1 MSTTIS
7 FASDYDLEE
16 VKITP
21 AKLITLNEKHNSKNQ
36 WVKSRGARIEQSY
49 TYSDTSSYIREYYVY
64 AYGLGGRN
72 ISSYT
77 RTIEWV
83 DTEGVFYSEET
94 TPELT
99 SYHLREV
106 NKSARNGQMDY
117 MEGAAYDLGEL
128 ALTLPEP
135 YKTGY
140 LAISDGLNLIMEHY
154 KEEIREYRERN
165 LYTYS
170 FEDAVNSET
179 DPTIL
184 TLHDMIVRVPDVL
197 FPLGLTAKQSI
208 IHQLTGV
215 EPS

>member
-1 MSTTIS
+1 MSDSS
-7 FASDYDLEE
+7 FINDYDLEE
-16 VKITP
+16 VKAIP
-21 AKLITLNEKHNSKNQ
+21 AKLITLNEKHNSKEQ
-36 WVKSRGARIEQSY
+36 WIKSRGARIEQKY
-49 TYSDTSSYIREYYVY
+49 TYEDSDSYIREYYVY
-64 AYGLGGRN
+64 TYGDGGRN
-72 ISSYT
+72 ISNYV

-83 DTEGVFYSEET
+83 DAVGVFYSENT
-94 TPELT
+94 TPRLT
-99 SYHLREV
+99 NYHLRQV

-117 MEGAAYDLGEL
+117 MEGAAFDLGEL

-135 YKTGY
+135 YKTEY
-140 LAISDGLNLIMEHY
+140 LAVSSGLNTVMNHY

-165 LYTYS
+165 LYTYA
-170 FEDAVNSET
+170 FEDAVNNET

-184 TLHDMIVRVPDVL
+184 ALHDMTVRVPDAL

>member
-1 MSTTIS
+1 MNLGFNTEYGIDEVKTIS
-7 FASDYDLEE
+7 
-16 VKITP
+16 
-21 AKLITLNEKHNSKNQ
+21 AKLITLNETHNSKNQ
-36 WVKSRGARIEQSY
+36 WVKSRGARIEQHY
-49 TYSDTSSYIREYYVY
+49 TYSNTDSYIREYYSY
-64 AYGLGGRN
+64 TYGDGGRN
-72 ISSYT
+72 ISDYT

-83 DTEGVFYSEET
+83 DQVGLFYSEET

-117 MEGAAYDLGEL
+117 MEGAASDLGEL

-140 LAISDGLNLIMEHY
+140 LAISTGLETIMQHY

-165 LYTYS
+165 LYAYT
-170 FEDAVNSET
+170 FEDAVNNET
-179 DPTIL
+179 DQTIL
-184 TLHDMIVRVPDVL
+184 DLLAMTVRVPDVL
-197 FPLGLTAKQSI
+197 FPLGLTAKESI

-215 EPS
+215 EPV

>member
-1 MSTTIS
+1 MSTITS
-7 FASDYDLEE
+7 FGSDYDLEE
-16 VKITP
+16 IKSIS
-21 AKLITLNEKHNSKNQ
+21 AKLITLNGKHNSKAQ
-36 WVKSRGARIEQSY
+36 WVKSRGARIEQKY
-49 TYSDTSSYIREYYVY
+49 IYENTPSYIREYYTY
-64 AYGLGGRN
+64 EYGDGGRN
-72 ISSYT
+72 INNYI

-83 DTEGVFYSEET
+83 DASGVFYSEET

-106 NKSARNGQMDY
+106 NRSARNGQMNY
-117 MEGAAYDLGEL
+117 MEGAAFDLGEL

-135 YKTGY
+135 YKAGY
-140 LAISDGLNLIMEHY
+140 LAISDGLNLIMDHY

-165 LYTYS
+165 LYTYA
-170 FEDAVNSET
+170 FEDAVNNET

-184 TLHDMIVRVPDVL
+184 ALHEMIVRVPDAL